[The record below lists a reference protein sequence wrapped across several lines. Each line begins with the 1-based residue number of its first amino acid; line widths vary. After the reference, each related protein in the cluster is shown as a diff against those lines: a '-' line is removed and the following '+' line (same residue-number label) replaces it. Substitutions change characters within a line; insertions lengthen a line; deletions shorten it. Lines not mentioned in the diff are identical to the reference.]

1 MATAACTA
9 HFAHTKRLWDDVA
22 PSKWE
27 GHNIWDIFTNL
38 QHFCGIPPFL
48 RQTKRACRF
57 AVRGLFWP
65 EDWSALFSL
74 RHVTHLRMAMDL
86 YYGLPDTFVVLPV
99 DTALSVVVLE
109 SITPGWPAQVL
120 VGRILPFFLAGA
132 TLDKLLIC
140 ATTDPNYLGDV
151 SAALEKYARENNERR
166 LWFLDEPTDG
176 NLLRRFHPGVTF
188 DPDQWAVGRQ
198 IYNPAL

>member
-1 MATAACTA
+1 MTTAASTA
-9 HFAHTKRLWDDVA
+9 HFALTKRLWNDVA
-22 PSKWE
+22 PWKWQ
-27 GHNIWDIFTNL
+27 GHNIWDTFPDV

-57 AVRGLFWP
+57 TVRGLFWQ

-86 YYGLPDTFVVLPV
+86 YYGVPDALVVLPV
-99 DTALSVVVLE
+99 DTALRVVVLE
-109 SITPGWPAQVL
+109 SITPDWPVRVL
-120 VGRILPFFLAGA
+120 VGRILPFFLACA

-140 ATTDPNYLGDV
+140 ATTHPNDMGDM

-166 LWFLDEPTDG
+166 LWVLDEPTDG
-176 NLLRRFHPGVTF
+176 NLLRMFRPGVTF
-188 DPDQWAVGRQ
+188 YPEQWVAGRP
-198 IYNPAL
+198 IYSPAL